1 MTCSQVTDLISLVPF
16 LPQGLEK
23 KLLSRFSL
31 VAWLPPQ
38 PSMPLAV
45 ISLPQQAS
53 LYPQIS
59 VYMSYFLRTCI
70 IQNRLYIYIQIN
82 RHLYWGLHFLNWD
95 AITHIF
101 LHLDFSPTRLC
112 LMELSPSQG
121 DGSDL

>member
-70 IQNRLYIYIQIN
+70 IQNRLYIYTNKQTPILGVAFFKLGC
-82 RHLYWGLHFLNWD
+82 HYTHFS
-95 AITHIF
+95 A
-101 LHLDFSPTRLC
+101 P
-112 LMELSPSQG
+112 
-121 DGSDL
+121 